1 MPFRLS
7 NCVCLTTP
15 EMQKASE
22 FYRNTLGLQ
31 IKSEVNEGLE
41 FEAGSLRFFI
51 NPGGPPTLAMEFLV
65 PDLEKAREELVA
77 AGCEVVKWEGKGR
90 DCYVRDPYGLLF
102 NLREDPQSFRK

>member
-15 EMQKASE
+15 DLSQARD
-22 FYRNTLGLQ
+22 FYRNVLGLELTGE
-31 IKSEVNEGLE
+31 IDDGLE
-41 FEAGSLRFFI
+41 FEAGSLRFFV
-51 NPGGPPTLAMEFLV
+51 NPGGPSTLAMEFVV

-90 DCYVRDPYGLLF
+90 DCYIRDPYGLLF
-102 NLREDPQSFRK
+102 NLWEDTKAF